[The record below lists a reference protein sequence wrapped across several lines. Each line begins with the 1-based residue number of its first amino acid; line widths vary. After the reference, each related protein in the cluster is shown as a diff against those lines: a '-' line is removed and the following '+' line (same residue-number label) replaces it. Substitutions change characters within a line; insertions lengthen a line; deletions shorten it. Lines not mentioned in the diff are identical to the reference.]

1 MKKIFQRL
9 LIFFIAVP
17 LVLALVVFFPQRN
30 HLALNIVILVFIG
43 LGSAEFSVI
52 LGVCSASR
60 AKSPKTAGEEL
71 IYHPGRIRPNT
82 GTTTWVIPVKRQVE
96 AAILGILAPLTMT
109 IVSGFSPI
117 PGNLDISSLA
127 SSAAFILGGIWVLL
141 SRVFSPEAE
150 LQDYTRHTASG
161 FSVMVYPGL
170 FLIWL
175 IRMTTLTSSSLVIL
189 VFLLMVFG
197 SDSVAWAAGM
207 LFGKGN
213 RGIVAASP
221 NKSVAGFIGGI
232 GASILVGAG
241 AEFFIGDALVS
252 RFFPSPF
259 AGILLGFLSGCA
271 SSLGDLA
278 ESALKRSSGI
288 KDSGTLIPGRGGV
301 LDSIDSIALAAPVFY
316 LSYRILFQ

>member
-1 MKKIFQRL
+1 MKKIVQRL

-17 LVLALVVFFPQRN
+17 FVLALVLFLPQRN
-30 HLALNIVILVFIG
+30 HLALNIVTLVFIG

-52 LGVCSASR
+52 LGN
-60 AKSPKTAGEEL
+60 KGLFPGLISPETPAE
-71 IYHPGRIRPNT
+71 PR
-82 GTTTWVIPVKRQVE
+82 VISLKRQAE
-96 AAILGILAPLTMT
+96 AALLGILAPLAM
-109 IVSGFSPI
+109 ILANSFFSAREN
-117 PGNLDISSLA
+117 PGIGSLVF
-127 SSAAFILGGIWVLL
+127 SVVFILGGTWVLL
-141 SRVFSPEAE
+141 SRVFTPAAG
-150 LQDYTRHTASG
+150 LQDYTLHVASG

-170 FLIWL
+170 FLVWL
-175 IRMTTLTSSSLVIL
+175 IRMGSLDNSSLVIL

-207 LFGKGN
+207 LFGRGN

-241 AEFFIGDALVS
+241 AEFFAKGVLVS
-252 RFFPSPF
+252 RFLPPLVS
-259 AGILLGFLSGCA
+259 GILLGLLSGCA

-278 ESALKRSSGI
+278 ESALKRSSGM
-288 KDSGTLIPGRGGV
+288 KDSGALILGRGGV

-316 LSYRILFQ
+316 LGYRILFQ

>member
-1 MKKIFQRL
+1 MKKIVQRL

-17 LVLALVVFFPQRN
+17 LVLALVALFPQRN
-30 HLALNIVILVFIG
+30 HLALNVLILAFIG

-52 LGVCSASR
+52 LGN
-60 AKSPKTAGEEL
+60 KGLYPGGNSPETPVGT
-71 IYHPGRIRPNT
+71 RI
-82 GTTTWVIPVKRQVE
+82 IPRKHQAE
-96 AAILGILAPLTMT
+96 AAVLGILAPLAMT
-109 IVSGFSPI
+109 LVNSFAPARVN
-117 PGNLDISSLA
+117 PDISGA
-127 SSAAFILGGIWVLL
+127 VFSAVFVLGGIWVLL
-141 SRVFSPEAE
+141 SRVFSSEAG
-150 LQDYTRHTASG
+150 LQDYTLQVASG
-161 FSVMVYPGL
+161 FGVMAYPGL
-170 FLIWL
+170 FLAWL
-175 IRMTTLTSSSLVIL
+175 IRMSRFDHSSLVIF

-213 RGIVAASP
+213 RGVVAASP

-241 AEFFIGDALVS
+241 AEFFGKDLLVS
-252 RFFPSPF
+252 RFLPPLA

-278 ESALKRSSGI
+278 ESALKRSSGM
-288 KDSGTLIPGRGGV
+288 KDSGALIPGRGGV

-316 LSYRILFQ
+316 LVYRILFQ